1 MWPYLVDRRVRFL
14 IMSLITYITKT
25 YESKERRGWKTIYW
39 LIDLHDTI
47 IPGNYTKN
55 NDGKQFYPYAK
66 ETLQLLSKRQD
77 TVLILWTSGHL
88 QPSYDAMDWM
98 KEQGI
103 NFTYLN
109 ANPLEKDTELCDFT
123 KKMYFNILLDDK
135 SGYDGEKDWESIY
148 NLMKGL

>member
-1 MWPYLVDRRVRFL
+1 
-14 IMSLITYITKT
+14 MSLITHIHKT
-25 YESKERRGWKTIYW
+25 YASKERRGWKTIYW
-39 LIDLHDTI
+39 LIDLHGTI

-55 NDGKQFYPYAK
+55 NDGKHFFPYAK

-77 TVLILWTSGHL
+77 TVLILWTSSHL

-103 NFTYLN
+103 NFKYLN
-109 ANPLEKDTELCDFT
+109 GNPLEKNTELCDFT

-135 SGYDGEKDWESIY
+135 AGFDGENDWEGI
-148 NLMKGL
+148 NNII